1 MSKMRIIYSI
11 INIVAIWKAVMKFLA
26 LIVNSCSLVAL
37 FGRSIWCAK

>member
-26 LIVNSCSLVAL
+26 LIVNSCSSVAL
-37 FGRSIWCAK
+37 LGRSIWCAK